1 MTNEFTASFRALAGF
16 MNRPTADIL
25 LFSGVPFDP
34 QAPTYEEV
42 ERLASRIGLDAHQVT
57 VDELRRRAF
66 ELPLMLLFAD
76 RTSMVLLEEDAHGL
90 SMLSG
95 DGTRVTFAEVLQ
107 KPVVSAFS
115 FAAVYQNDSEAGVTG
130 TAEEIDRVH
139 WLRAILKPFWRS
151 YLDVALA
158 TFLINVLAL
167 TAPLF
172 TMNVYDRVLPNKA
185 VATLWVLA
193 IGVSG
198 AILFDFILKSIRAA
212 TIDFAGRKAD
222 LKLSYKLFDKILNTS
237 LKSRPMSTGEYANRV
252 SQYEFVR
259 EFFTSNTISVA
270 IDCVFVF
277 MFVAVIYIIIGWIA
291 VVPLAAFFIVAAI
304 GYYAQIKIGRVMG
317 AALNEASQRQS
328 LLIESIS
335 ALETIKLLNA
345 EATLLRRWHT
355 LAKNA
360 SHTSE
365 EIKHISAWAANI
377 TQFIQQLVTVVII
390 LAGAYEFA
398 AGNITSGAIV
408 ATTML
413 AGRAVAPL
421 GQLALTLARMRQAFL
436 SLRILDEIMA
446 QDEDR
451 PSTTGFVNRTIN
463 SGALTFHNVGFS
475 YPGTDHQ
482 VINNISFTIQPGE
495 KVGIIGRVGSGKTTM
510 GRLISGLY
518 TTGGGRVLID
528 GVDIRQYHPAV
539 VRSAIAFVSQNS
551 DLFSGTVKDNLLMAA
566 PTATDEQIIEAA
578 KIAGVDSFV
587 SRHPRGYD
595 MPVGERGNLLS
606 GGQRAAIAIARIML
620 RKPSIVFLDEP
631 SGSMDMASEKELI
644 DKLLKCFPTDVTLLV
659 STHRYSML
667 ALVDRLIVLEQGR
680 LISDGPKNQVIEG
693 LKAGS
698 VPARAR
704 G

>member
-34 QAPTYEEV
+34 QVPTYEEV
-42 ERLASRIGLDAHQVT
+42 ERLASRIGLDAHSVT

-66 ELPLMLLFAD
+66 ELPLLLLFAD

-90 SMLSG
+90 SMLCG

-115 FAAVYQNDSEAGVTG
+115 FAAVYHNNSEAGVTG

-193 IGVSG
+193 IGVTG

-270 IDCVFVF
+270 IDCFFVF

-463 SGALTFHNVGFS
+463 SGALTFQTVGFA

-482 VINNISFTIQPGE
+482 VINNINFTIQPGE

-518 TTGGGRVLID
+518 TAGAGRVLID

-680 LISDGPKNQVIEG
+680 MISDGPKNQVIEG

-698 VPARAR
+698 MPARAR